1 MSIATELKVEDLL
14 VRVKRLEEELAAL
27 KATLREAIKSAEKL
41 NGRR

>member
-27 KATLREAIKSAEKL
+27 KAALVPAKPIEKF